1 MDIIINIGMFLTYI
15 LAFCALVSILFFA
28 VFYIVKNL
36 KQAKSSIVGI
46 GVLLLVF
53 ILAYFISP
61 ADDVPLAFF
70 EKTLANPD
78 MSKLIGSG
86 LISLYIFLFGII
98 AVIIYTQIFKLIKK

>member
-15 LAFCALVSILFFA
+15 LAFGALASILVFA
-28 VFYIVKNL
+28 VFYIIKNF

-53 ILAYFISP
+53 ILAFIISP

-70 EKTLANPD
+70 EKAFANPD

-86 LISLYIFLFGII
+86 LISLYIFIAGIF
-98 AVIIYTQIFKLIKK
+98 AVIIFTQVFKLIKK